1 MPILNGPDVLAS
13 RYEVQIGQDNELR
26 DGNDRHYW
34 TLKDWVFALRDM
46 IVDFITEYRVLRIPL
61 LNWAMIIVYFGW
73 LLRLTLR
80 FTTLYAK
87 HALLTM
93 MVTNILLYG
102 LADTLAQTL
111 RTMFAFN
118 PDSRPKQSKVFV
130 KYILERGR
138 PRRVVLDE
146 EDDDLLELGIDPDLL
161 VNDYEA
167 EGNALPP
174 TAPEV
179 YHFRR
184 LALFSTWGFII
195 SFFQSPWYAFLNS
208 NWTDEPVFLS
218 TLKRVLSDQLCFS
231 PVSLACFLSYM
242 TIVME
247 HGDKHAV
254 EAKLKTV
261 YLPTLALNYAIW
273 PATQFFNFM
282 VVPRPMQIPFS
293 STIGVFWNTY
303 LSLKNA
309 R

>member
-1 MPILNGPDVLAS
+1 MPSLSGADLLGP
-13 RYEVQIGQDNELR
+13 RFQVQIGADNQLV
-26 DGNDRHYW
+26 DGNDRRLW
-34 TLKDWVFALRDM
+34 TLRDWVFAVRDS
-46 IVDFITEYRVLRIPL
+46 VLDFITEYRILRIPL
-61 LNWAMIIVYFGW
+61 LNWAMIVVYFGW

-93 MVTNILLYG
+93 IITNILLYG

-111 RTMFAFN
+111 RTMIAFN
-118 PDSRPKQSKVFV
+118 PEARPKQSKVFV
-130 KYILERGR
+130 RYILERGR

-146 EDDDLLELGIDPDLL
+146 EDDDLLDLGIDPDLL
-161 VNDYEA
+161 MDEDP
-167 EGNALPP
+167 GSTLPP

-184 LALFSTWGFII
+184 LALFSCWGFII

-254 EAKLKTV
+254 ETKLKTV
-261 YLPTLALNYAIW
+261 YLPTLAVNYAVW
-273 PATQFFNFM
+273 PAAQFFNFM
-282 VVPRPMQIPFS
+282 VVPRALQIPFS
-293 STIGVFWNTY
+293 STVGVFWNTY